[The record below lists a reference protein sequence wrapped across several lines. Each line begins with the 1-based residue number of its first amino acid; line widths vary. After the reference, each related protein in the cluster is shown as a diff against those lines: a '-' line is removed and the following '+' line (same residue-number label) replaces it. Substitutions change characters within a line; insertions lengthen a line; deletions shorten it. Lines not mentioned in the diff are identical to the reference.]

1 METMQQVIAQEM
13 IEKRYNRKHIDGML
27 KDVLEADSEAM
38 VKVAQGAELVDAFV
52 HAEHSYASKNARLA
66 SLKGMDTHSLVFEMV
81 VACMYFVRPEKI
93 SSAAAQ
99 VACHLN
105 FDDKVAAVQTVAE
118 LLAVLCEVDLFD
130 ITKADRQDSLYVVSR
145 IELPEELLAFVS
157 NSRYLPPMVCEPL
170 ELTDNYSSGYLT
182 HKDGLVLG
190 KSNNHAG
197 DLCLDVLNTLNR
209 VKLSLNTE
217 FISTVEEEPTFELDK
232 PEKAENW
239 KNFKRES
246 YEIYT
251 LLNDAGNCFYLTWKV
266 DMRGRIYSQGYHC
279 NVQGVAHKKAC
290 IDLHDKQVIDG
301 VPPEFQL

>member
-27 KDVLEADSEAM
+27 KDALEADSEAM

-52 HAEHSYASKNARLA
+52 HTEHSYASKNVRLA
-66 SLKGMDTHSLVFEMV
+66 SLKGMDMHSLVFEMV

-190 KSNNHAG
+190 KGNNHAG
-197 DLCLDVLNTLNR
+197 DLCLDVLNTLNK

-251 LLNDAGNCFYLTWKV
+251 LLNDAGNCFYLTWKM
-266 DMRGRIYSQGYHC
+266 DMRGRMYSQGYHC

-290 IDLHDKQVIDG
+290 IDLYDKQVIDG